1 MDTLLK
7 IIHRFNAILVKLPM
21 IFFTELEQIIL
32 IFIWNNKRPGIN
44 KTIPQKNN
52 KARGITLPRLH
63 TILQN

>member
-1 MDTLLK
+1 MDTLPK

-32 IFIWNNKRPGIN
+32 IFVWNNKRPGIY
-44 KTIPQKNN
+44 KTIPPKNN

-63 TILQN
+63 TTLQN